1 MGRGRQR
8 AKAAKIARELKYQTI
23 PTDLAALQ
31 RELTTGGA
39 VPDHHE
45 GPIGPDGFD
54 DDPGLANSRF

>member
-8 AKAAKIARELKYQTI
+8 AKQAKIARELKYQTI

-31 RELTTGGA
+31 RELTSGTV

-45 GPIGPDGFD
+45 GGTGPDGFD
-54 DDPGLANSRF
+54 DEPGLANGRL